1 MIRILFVCHGNICRS
16 PMAENVFRERALA
29 AGVQVL
35 SDSAA
40 VSAEELGSGMY
51 PAAREKL
58 RREGV
63 RIQPHRARLLERADY
78 DRFDRIYGMDK
89 SNLRGMMRILG
100 GDPAGKVGLLLECAG
115 IARDIADPWY
125 TGDFDRAY
133 ADIVAGCDGLI
144 QMLKEGKRK

>member
-29 AGVQVL
+29 AGLQVL

-78 DRFDRIYGMDK
+78 GSIGFTAWTNPICG
-89 SNLRGMMRILG
+89 
-100 GDPAGKVGLLLECAG
+100 E
-115 IARDIADPWY
+115 
-125 TGDFDRAY
+125 
-133 ADIVAGCDGLI
+133 
-144 QMLKEGKRK
+144 

>member
-29 AGVQVL
+29 AGLQVL

-58 RREGV
+58 RREGGFWKG
-63 RIQPHRARLLERADY
+63 RIT
-78 DRFDRIYGMDK
+78 
-89 SNLRGMMRILG
+89 
-100 GDPAGKVGLLLECAG
+100 
-115 IARDIADPWY
+115 
-125 TGDFDRAY
+125 TGSIGFTAWTNP
-133 ADIVAGCDGLI
+133 ICG
-144 QMLKEGKRK
+144 E

>member
-29 AGVQVL
+29 AGLQVL

-63 RIQPHRARLLERADY
+63 RI
-78 DRFDRIYGMDK
+78 YGMDK

-115 IARDIADPWY
+115 LARDIADPWY